1 MRNIYILCFFV
12 FISCKLFAQKDLP
25 NPPPDF
31 QSIPAGS
38 FVIAMDTSYQK
49 IVPVGQAPFNLKAYG
64 LINKLLQNGFPVK
77 WAIRAGKTLNGIDFT
92 AQAERIFPSTTAP
105 AMMNFRGGPFIVSD
119 TSICGLTT
127 QNIIQS
133 FGNNV
138 CVYQLKNTEVI
149 DIRYSINNRPKVAI
163 FTNGGN
169 QLIHAKILD
178 AAGISNYDF
187 LDAANIS
194 SLNNCYTLVSEP
206 HWDFISANPVV
217 VNGVK
222 NFVING
228 GNFFAQCQALETY
241 ENYGFFG
248 TTTGISLVNKVVT
261 NTYHNTDLPILQI
274 NGTVMEN
281 QNGSVRNY
289 APRAGSTWKNTT
301 YKVISFNGGDTI
313 VALGMHLAPATTMG
327 GNAYFLGSHDY
338 YALNDLRRLNALR
351 MYLNAVFIP
360 SVNNNVWAS
369 AGSDQSMSCVGGIS
383 LGCSPTG
390 PPGANYVWTP
400 SSGLS
405 CTTCPNPVAIP
416 LSSTNYV
423 VTVTNSSG
431 CTSSDNVMITTNL
444 VYPLANFS
452 AAAVCENSSTAFINQ
467 STNSPVQ
474 WNWNFGDGNTST
486 AQNPVHT
493 YSSPGTYDV
502 TLTAINNIGCTDT
515 IHKNVIVNP
524 KAVASFSSTAFCFTQ
539 PTCFTNASTI
549 SSGSITNWS
558 WNFGDPGSGSNTSI
572 QQNPCH
578 TYTTQGINATLTLTT
593 NAGCQSSI
601 SLPVT
606 FSPDPVSSFSSTVS
620 CEGDTTCFTNLSSVS
635 SGSIVGWSWNFIDTI
650 SGANNTSSAQNP
662 CHFYSSSNNRSA
674 QLTVTSDK
682 GCQSTYSLPV
692 SFYPLPVSAFNATS
706 SCLENATCFSD
717 LSTLS
722 AGAIANRQ
730 WSFGEPG
737 SGISNSSSSQNPCHT
752 YSSAGTFNV
761 TLTNISNQGC
771 QSSVS
776 SAVAVSPLP
785 VIDFTPSWACLGAQ
799 TCFTNIST
807 IASGS
812 FTGFYW
818 NFSEPVS
825 GSLDTSSLQ
834 NPCYVFS
841 SLNPV
846 DVTVILTSDKGCKDT
861 LQRSIVVSSVPTA
874 SFNSTVVCPG
884 ITTCFSD
891 LSTIPAGSIV
901 DWQWDFSDAASG
913 PADSSSL
920 QNPCH
925 VFLNTSPNVT
935 LTVTSNIGCQN
946 IITIPVSF
954 NPEPASD
961 FSATNSCFGNQ
972 TCFTNL
978 TSISSGNI
986 VSHQWDFGEPSSG
999 TANLSVSQNPCH
1011 TYSAANSFDVSLTT
1025 ISDNGCQNNITHAVS
1040 VSPLPV
1046 ADFSTSKTCLGNQTC
1061 FTDLSGIPS
1070 GSISSYNWNFND
1082 AGSGGLNSSSQANPC
1097 HLFSSLSPY
1106 NVTLILTS
1114 DKGCNDTV
1122 TSSVIVSPVPVT
1134 NFSST
1139 IECPGN
1145 VTCFSDFSS
1154 IASGNITNWEWNFS
1168 DSSSGSSDSSNSQNP
1183 CHTFMNRSSPNVS
1196 LIVTSDSGCQNQFRS
1211 MVSFNPFAVPDFSST
1226 TTCLGSQ
1233 TCFND
1238 LSTISS
1244 GTIASHQWN
1253 FGELNSGSADT
1264 STVQSPCHIFSTASV
1279 YNVSLSL
1286 TTDLGCESFISQA
1299 VSVSPLPVADFI
1311 SEATCLTKYS
1321 SFFDRSSFQN
1331 NDTIITWEWNF
1342 GDASPNDYR
1351 QSPVHTFNSLNTFNV
1366 SLITTTIMGC
1376 KDTINKQITVHTGPV
1391 ANFTSPQ
1398 QDCSPVCENFID
1410 LSQAIDGSITQWHW
1424 DFPGGNPNTSLQ
1436 QNPVI
1441 CYDNAGTFPVTLIV
1455 MNSYGCR
1462 DTSYVPQYLTVHPQ
1476 PVADFYLIREP
1487 ENLFAPELELGHLWS
1502 NDVVKWYWD
1511 FGDSSSVDSVN
1522 QDPVH
1527 TYRNSVLNNNYYYFN
1542 IKLNVKNQ
1550 FGCMAK
1556 FNREINVKP
1565 LFSFFIPNTFTPNA
1579 ESPND
1584 LYFGKGRGISEYKI
1598 VIFNR
1603 WGIVIWECES
1613 NGDFRDWDKENGDG
1627 MPAAC
1632 KWDGIYQGRNVQE
1645 DVYVWKVELK
1655 NIFGDRFNYVGH
1667 VNVVR

>member
-1 MRNIYILCFFV
+1 MFF
-12 FISCKLFAQKDLP
+12 SCQIFAQKDLP

-77 WAIRAGKTLNGIDFT
+77 WAIRAGKSLNGIDFS
-92 AQAERIFPSTTAP
+92 AQAQRIFPSTTAP

-338 YALNDLRRLNALR
+338 YVLNDLKRLNALR

-360 SVNNNVWAS
+360 SVNNSVWAN
-369 AGSDQSMSCVGGIS
+369 AGSDQSMTCVGGIS

-390 PPGANYVWTP
+390 PPGATYVWTP
-400 SSGLS
+400 SAGLS

-452 AAAVCENSSTAFINQ
+452 AAAVCENSPTAFNNQ

-474 WNWNFGDGNTST
+474 WNWDFGDGTTST
-486 AQNPVHT
+486 ALNPAHT

-524 KAVASFSSTAFCFTQ
+524 KPVANFSSTTSCFGQ
-539 PTCFTNASTI
+539 PTCFTNASTV

-558 WNFGDPGSGSNTSI
+558 WNFGDPGSGSSNTSI

-578 TYTTQGINATLTLTT
+578 TFTTQGINSTLTLTT

-606 FSPDPVSSFSSTVS
+606 FSPDPVSSFSATVS
-620 CEGDTTCFTNLSSVS
+620 CTGGTTCFTDLSTVS
-635 SGSIVGWSWNFIDTI
+635 SGSIIGWSWNFIDTA

-662 CHFYSSSNNRSA
+662 CHLYSTSNNRNA
-674 QLTVTSDK
+674 QLTVTSNQ
-682 GCQSTYSLPV
+682 GCQNTYLLPV
-692 SFYPLPVSAFNATS
+692 SFYPLPISAFNATS
-706 SCLENATCFSD
+706 PCLGNATCFSD
-717 LSTLS
+717 LSTVS
-722 AGAIANRQ
+722 TGTIASRQ
-730 WSFGEPG
+730 WSFGEAG
-737 SGISNSSSSQNPCHT
+737 SGAGNISSSQNPCHT
-752 YSSAGTFNV
+752 YSAAGSFNV

-776 SAVAVSPLP
+776 SLVDVSPLP
-785 VIDFTPSWACLGAQ
+785 VIDFTPLWSCLVAQ
-799 TCFTNIST
+799 TCFTDLSNIS
-807 IASGS
+807 SGYITS
-812 FTGFYW
+812 YNW

-846 DVTVILTSDKGCKDT
+846 DITVVLTSDKGCTDT
-861 LQRSIVVSSVPTA
+861 LQRSMVVSTA
-874 SFNSTVVCPG
+874 PIANFNSTVVCPG

-891 LSTIPAGSIV
+891 LSTIPTGSIV
-901 DWQWDFSDAASG
+901 DWHWDFSDAASG
-913 PADSSSL
+913 PTDSSSL

-925 VFLNTSPNVT
+925 VFLNTTPFVT

-946 IITIPVSF
+946 TITIPVSF

-999 TANLSVSQNPCH
+999 TANISASQNPCH

-1046 ADFSTSKTCLGNQTC
+1046 ANFSTSKTCLGNQTC

-1070 GSISSYNWNFND
+1070 GLISSYNWNFND
-1082 AGSGGLNSSSQANPC
+1082 AGSGGLNSSSQQNPC

-1122 TSSVIVSPVPVT
+1122 TSSVIVSPVPVA
-1134 NFSST
+1134 NFIST

-1154 IASGNITNWEWNFS
+1154 IASGNITNWKWNFS
-1168 DSSSGSSDSSNSQNP
+1168 DASSGSSDSSNTQNP
-1183 CHTFMNRSSPNVS
+1183 CHTFLNASSPNVS
-1196 LIVTSDSGCQNQFRS
+1196 LIVTSDSGCQNQFTS
-1211 MVSFNPFAVPDFSST
+1211 MVSFNPFAVPDFIST
-1226 TTCLGSQ
+1226 KTCLGSQ

-1244 GTIASHQWN
+1244 GTIASRQWN
-1253 FGELNSGSADT
+1253 FGDLNSGSADT
-1264 STVQSPCHIFSTASV
+1264 SIVQSPCHIYSTADV

-1286 TTDLGCESFISQA
+1286 TTDLGCESIISQA

-1351 QSPVHTFNSLNTFNV
+1351 QSPVHTFNSLNTFNI
-1366 SLITTTIMGC
+1366 SLITTTILGC

-1398 QDCSPVCENFID
+1398 QDCSPVCENFIEV
-1410 LSQAIDGSITQWHW
+1410 SQAIDGSITQWQW

-1462 DTSYVPQYLTVHPQ
+1462 DTSYVPQYMTVHPQ

-1542 IKLNVKNQ
+1542 ITLNVKNQ

-1598 VIFNR
+1598 VIFDR

-1632 KWDGIYQGRNVQE
+1632 KWDGIYQGRFVQE

-1655 NIFGDRFNYVGH
+1655 NIFGDRFNYIGH

>member
-1 MRNIYILCFFV
+1 M
-12 FISCKLFAQKDLP
+12 
-25 NPPPDF
+25 
-31 QSIPAGS
+31 
-38 FVIAMDTSYQK
+38 
-49 IVPVGQAPFNLKAYG
+49 
-64 LINKLLQNGFPVK
+64 
-77 WAIRAGKTLNGIDFT
+77 
-92 AQAERIFPSTTAP
+92 
-105 AMMNFRGGPFIVSD
+105 
-119 TSICGLTT
+119 
-127 QNIIQS
+127 
-133 FGNNV
+133 
-138 CVYQLKNTEVI
+138 
-149 DIRYSINNRPKVAI
+149 
-163 FTNGGN
+163 
-169 QLIHAKILD
+169 
-178 AAGISNYDF
+178 
-187 LDAANIS
+187 
-194 SLNNCYTLVSEP
+194 
-206 HWDFISANPVV
+206 
-217 VNGVK
+217 
-222 NFVING
+222 
-228 GNFFAQCQALETY
+228 
-241 ENYGFFG
+241 
-248 TTTGISLVNKVVT
+248 
-261 NTYHNTDLPILQI
+261 
-274 NGTVMEN
+274 
-281 QNGSVRNY
+281 
-289 APRAGSTWKNTT
+289 
-301 YKVISFNGGDTI
+301 
-313 VALGMHLAPATTMG
+313 
-327 GNAYFLGSHDY
+327 
-338 YALNDLRRLNALR
+338 
-351 MYLNAVFIP
+351 
-360 SVNNNVWAS
+360 
-369 AGSDQSMSCVGGIS
+369 
-383 LGCSPTG
+383 
-390 PPGANYVWTP
+390 
-400 SSGLS
+400 
-405 CTTCPNPVAIP
+405 
-416 LSSTNYV
+416 
-423 VTVTNSSG
+423 
-431 CTSSDNVMITTNL
+431 
-444 VYPLANFS
+444 
-452 AAAVCENSSTAFINQ
+452 
-467 STNSPVQ
+467 
-474 WNWNFGDGNTST
+474 
-486 AQNPVHT
+486 
-493 YSSPGTYDV
+493 
-502 TLTAINNIGCTDT
+502 
-515 IHKNVIVNP
+515 
-524 KAVASFSSTAFCFTQ
+524 
-539 PTCFTNASTI
+539 
-549 SSGSITNWS
+549 
-558 WNFGDPGSGSNTSI
+558 
-572 QQNPCH
+572 
-578 TYTTQGINATLTLTT
+578 
-593 NAGCQSSI
+593 
-601 SLPVT
+601 
-606 FSPDPVSSFSSTVS
+606 
-620 CEGDTTCFTNLSSVS
+620 
-635 SGSIVGWSWNFIDTI
+635 
-650 SGANNTSSAQNP
+650 
-662 CHFYSSSNNRSA
+662 
-674 QLTVTSDK
+674 
-682 GCQSTYSLPV
+682 
-692 SFYPLPVSAFNATS
+692 
-706 SCLENATCFSD
+706 
-717 LSTLS
+717 
-722 AGAIANRQ
+722 
-730 WSFGEPG
+730 
-737 SGISNSSSSQNPCHT
+737 
-752 YSSAGTFNV
+752 
-761 TLTNISNQGC
+761 
-771 QSSVS
+771 
-776 SAVAVSPLP
+776 
-785 VIDFTPSWACLGAQ
+785 IDFTPSWACLGAQ
-799 TCFTNIST
+799 TCFINIST

-946 IITIPVSF
+946 TITIPVSF

-1145 VTCFSDFSS
+1145 TTCFSDLSS

-1183 CHTFMNRSSPNVS
+1183 CHTFMNRSSPNVSLIVTSDSGCNNTVVLPMTFNPVPVVDFNATTACFGNQTCFTNLSSLSSGTISTIQWDFGDSITVGLNYSSLQSPCHSFSSANAFTVSLDIMSDMGCQSNVIKPVSVSPLPVANFSASKTCLGNQTCFTDLSGIPSGSISSYNWNFNDAGSGGLNSSSQANPCHLFSSLSPYNVTLILTSDKGCNDTVTSSVIVSPVPVTNFSSTIECPGNTTCFSDLSSIASGNITNWEWNFSDSSSGSSDSSNTQNPCHTFLNTSSPNVS

-1527 TYRNSVLNNNYYYFN
+1527 TYIYSVLNNNYYNFN
-1542 IKLNVKNQ
+1542 IMLEVKNQ
-1550 FGCMAK
+1550 FGCVAK
-1556 FNREINVKP
+1556 LNREINIQP

-1584 LYFGKGRGISEYKI
+1584 LYFGKGRGILEYKI
-1598 VIFNR
+1598 VIFDR
-1603 WGIVIWECES
+1603 WGIAIWECES
-1613 NGDFRDWDKENGDG
+1613 KGDYREWDKDNGNG

-1632 KWDGIYQGRNVQE
+1632 QWDGIYQGRSVQE

-1655 NIFGDRFNYVGH
+1655 NIFGDRFNYIGH